1 MKKSFKSTI
10 MVALKYI
17 IVSMLIG
24 LAVSIIYIV
33 FLVLYMGIMAIIAIS
48 SSTITIDNVAYA
60 PITLL
65 FLIPLSVLVAVFQM
79 YVNSIIGY
87 AQLDNYIE
95 IFKNE
100 INV

>member
-1 MKKSFKSTI
+1 
-10 MVALKYI
+10 
-17 IVSMLIG
+17 MLIG

-65 FLIPLSVLVAVFQM
+65 F
-79 YVNSIIGY
+79 
-87 AQLDNYIE
+87 
-95 IFKNE
+95 
-100 INV
+100 

>member
-1 MKKSFKSTI
+1 
-10 MVALKYI
+10 
-17 IVSMLIG
+17 ML
-24 LAVSIIYIV
+24 L
-33 FLVLYMGIMAIIAIS
+33 
-48 SSTITIDNVAYA
+48 YA

-65 FLIPLSVLVAVFQM
+65 FVIPLFGIGGVFQM

-95 IFKNE
+95 IFKKE